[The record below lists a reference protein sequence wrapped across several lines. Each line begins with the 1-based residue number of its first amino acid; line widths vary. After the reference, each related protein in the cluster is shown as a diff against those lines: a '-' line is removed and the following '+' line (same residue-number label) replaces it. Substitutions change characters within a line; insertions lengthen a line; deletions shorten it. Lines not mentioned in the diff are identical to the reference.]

1 MINTLEAHNFKL
13 FDHIKV
19 DNLKRINFL
28 VGKNNCGKTTLL
40 EALSIMVN
48 PFTYFSFTHIASERQ
63 NILDST
69 VMTNFFRN
77 FREKNSEIQLNV
89 NINGE
94 NASLN
99 IAPLIDNSFIFSGSD
114 DARKYSYVACSD
126 SKVQEKNVS
135 GILSINKQGV
145 SFSEGKMLEAPYGK
159 GVFLSSRFG
168 NIHKKIAYIYK
179 QSNEDKI
186 KDALKL
192 FDKRLTNIIPIDDT
206 TYVDNIDGARF
217 PIEFTGDGFKK
228 YIYIISTLL
237 DDRLNYIFLDEIEN
251 GLHHQ
256 SQKLLL
262 RAILR
267 LSKERNIQMFITT
280 HSYETLKFLSDVML
294 EDEFASQK
302 DEVQV
307 LNISHPGNE
316 YKVYPI
322 SMETLEHNTGNN
334 LEIR

>member
-1 MINTLEAHNFKL
+1 MINTLEVYNFKL

-19 DNLKRINFL
+19 DNLKMVNFL

-48 PFTYFSFTHIASERQ
+48 PFSYFSFTHIASERQ
-63 NILDST
+63 DVLDSS
-69 VMTNFFRN
+69 VMTNFFKN
-77 FREKNSEIQLNV
+77 FREENSEIQLNV
-89 NINGE
+89 NIKGE
-94 NASLN
+94 NVSLN
-99 IAPLIDNSFIFSGSD
+99 IAPEIDNSFTFSSSD
-114 DARKYSYVACSD
+114 DAKKYSYVACSD
-126 SKVQEKNVS
+126 NKTQEKNIS
-135 GILSINKQGV
+135 GILSINKQGL
-145 SFSEGKMLEAPYGK
+145 SFSDGKMLEAPYGN
-159 GVFLSSRFG
+159 GVFLLSRFV
-168 NIHKKIAYIYK
+168 NIHKKITYIYK
-179 QSNEDKI
+179 QSDEDKI

-192 FDKRLTNIIPIDDT
+192 FDKRLTNIIPIDDS
-206 TYVDNIDGARF
+206 TYVDNIEGARF

-237 DDRLNYIFLDEIEN
+237 DDRINYIFLDEIEN
-251 GLHHQ
+251 VLHYQ

-262 RAILR
+262 RSILR

-294 EDEFASQK
+294 EDEFVSQK
-302 DEVQV
+302 DDVQV
-307 LNISHPGNE
+307 LNISHPGSE

-322 SMETLEHNTGNN
+322 SMDTLKHNTGNN